1 MDTLASYGISETALR
16 LGAFLGILLIMALLE
31 LVIPR
36 RMPRETKWRRWITN
50 LTIAGIDA
58 AVVRLMAL
66 LAVPVAAVAAAVWA
80 QANGW
85 GLLNWLNIPE
95 WIALPVA
102 IVVLD
107 LAIYAQHVAS
117 HKFPILWRLHK
128 VHHTD
133 VEFDVTTAVRF
144 HPIEIALSMLWK
156 IAVVLALGAS
166 PWAVILFEVILNGC
180 AMFNHAN
187 ITLPGWLDRIV
198 RLVLVTPDMHRVH
211 HSVYRSEHDTNYGF
225 SLSIWDKLFG
235 TYKAQPHDGHVD
247 MVIGQKSHLN
257 DNPTRLG
264 WSLRLPFRRPSG
276 TNYDI
281 DQKKLSGK

>member
-1 MDTLASYGISETALR
+1 METLNAYGISEAALR
-16 LGAFLGILLIMALLE
+16 LSVFLGIFAILALLE
-31 LVIPR
+31 LAIPR
-36 RMPRETKWRRWITN
+36 RKARHTKLRRWLTN
-50 LTIAGIDA
+50 LSIAGIDTV
-58 AVVRLMAL
+58 VVRLMTL
-66 LAVPVAAVAAAVWA
+66 LAVPLAAVAAAAWA

-85 GLLNWLNIPE
+85 GLLNWLDVPG
-95 WIALPVA
+95 WIALPLA

-107 LAIYAQHVAS
+107 LAIWGQHVAS
-117 HKFPILWRLHK
+117 HKIPMLWRLHK

-144 HPIEIALSMLWK
+144 HPIEIGLSMLWK
-156 IAVVLALGAS
+156 IVVVLALGAS
-166 PWAVILFEVILNGC
+166 PWAVVLFEVILNGC

-187 ITLPGWLDRIV
+187 ITLPQWLDRVV
-198 RLVLVTPDMHRVH
+198 RLFLVTPDMHRVH

-225 SLSIWDKLFG
+225 SLSIWDRVFG

-257 DNPTRLG
+257 ENPTKLG
-264 WSLRLPFRRPSG
+264 WSLRLPFRTPSG
-276 TNYDI
+276 TAYDI

>member
-1 MDTLASYGISETALR
+1 METLTTMGISETTLR
-16 LGAFLGILLIMALLE
+16 LSAFVGIFAVLALLE
-31 LVIPR
+31 LAIPR
-36 RMPRETKWRRWITN
+36 RKPRRTKLRRWFTN
-50 LTIAGIDA
+50 LSIAGIDA

-66 LAVPVAAVAAAVWA
+66 LAVPVAAVAAAAWA

-85 GLLNWLNIPE
+85 GLLNWLDMSA

-102 IVVLD
+102 IILLD
-107 LAIYAQHVAS
+107 LAIYGQHVAS
-117 HKFPILWRLHK
+117 HKIPLLWRLHK
-128 VHHTD
+128 VHHAD

-144 HPIEIALSMLWK
+144 HPVEIALSMLWK
-156 IAVVLALGAS
+156 ILVVLALGAS
-166 PWAVILFEVILNGC
+166 PWAVVLFEVILNGC

-187 ITLPGWLDRIV
+187 ITLPQWLDRIV

-211 HSVYRSEHDTNYGF
+211 HSVYRSEHDMNYGF
-225 SLSIWDKLFG
+225 NLSIWDRLFG

-247 MVIGQKSHLN
+247 MAIGQKSHLN

-264 WSLRLPFRRPSG
+264 WSLRLPFRPPSG
-276 TNYDI
+276 TRYDI